1 MESLVQTRVGM
12 PLDEFIRLGNEQPF
26 ELINGE
32 RRRKL
37 PNVAGHSE
45 VIHTLLWGVKANV
58 TTTGSGSVF
67 GETTFIL
74 PDAYDSNWVQGSRT
88 PDVMYYQADR
98 LAAYKAVTPDWRG
111 RPYALVPDFVAEV
124 VSPTDVY
131 SEVDEKVDLYLA
143 DGVRLVWVLDPQ
155 RRKAIVYAPD
165 LEQPIHLAGDAV
177 LDAGDV
183 IPGFRVSLKE
193 LFE

>member
-1 MESLVQTRVGM
+1 MESVVQARVGM
-12 PLDEFIRLGNEQPF
+12 PLEEFIRLGNEQPF

-37 PNVAGHSE
+37 PNVVGHSRGIRALFRRLDAHSLSNHLGE
-45 VIHTLLWGVKANV
+45 VYT
-58 TTTGSGSVF
+58 
-67 GETTFIL
+67 ETTFII
-74 PDAYDSNWVQGSRT
+74 PDAYDSNWVEGSRM
-88 PDVMYYQADR
+88 PDVMFYRADR
-98 LAAYKAVTPDWRG
+98 VAAYTAATPDWRG
-111 RPYALVPDFVAEV
+111 RPYALVTDFVAEV

-165 LEQPIHLAGDAV
+165 LEQPLHLASDDV

-183 IPGFRVSLKE
+183 ILGFRVGLKE